1 MTTLDLIRSKKAVVG
16 VIGMGY
22 VGVPLARAFAEAGF
36 RVIGFDIDETKVQR
50 LNAGKSYIKHIP
62 SRVIAA
68 LRKARTFEATDDFNR
83 LEEPDCILMCVPTPL
98 GEARDPDLR
107 FVRQTT
113 EQVAG
118 RLRKGQLVVLEST
131 TYPGTTR
138 EIVLPRLEATGLK
151 PGKDFFLAYSPERED
166 PGNKDFGMRQIPKV
180 VGGINRESLRVAAA
194 LYETVAASVVR
205 VSSTETAEAAKV
217 LENIYRAVNIA
228 LVNELK
234 VLFDRMDIDVW
245 EVIEAAKSKP
255 FGFHAFYPGPG
266 WGGHCIPVD
275 PFYLSWK
282 ARELGLTTHFIE
294 RAGEVN
300 ISMTGFVVD
309 KVILA
314 LNGAGKAVNG
324 ADILILGVAYKPDVD
339 DVRESPALPLIER
352 LRGLGA
358 RVSYHD
364 PHIAKLPPT
373 RDHPNLKMKS
383 VKLTP
388 ETLAAQDLVV
398 IVTNHSA
405 YDYDWIG
412 EHAGV
417 IIDTRNAMPRT
428 RHKARVYRA

>member
-1 MTTLDLIRSKKAVVG
+1 VSTLDLVRDRKAVVG
-16 VIGMGY
+16 IIGMGY
-22 VGVPLARAFAEAGF
+22 VGVPLARAFGEAGF
-36 RVIGFDIDETKVQR
+36 RVVAFDIDPDKVTT
-50 LNAGKSYIKHIP
+50 LNAGKSYIGHVP
-62 SRVIAA
+62 SDA
-68 LRKARTFEATDDFNR
+68 LSQLRRAGILEATDDFSR
-83 LEEPDCILMCVPTPL
+83 LDEPDCILICVPTPL

-107 FVRQTT
+107 YVRRTA
-113 EQVAG
+113 EQVAQH
-118 RLRKGQLVVLEST
+118 LRRGQLVVLEST

-138 EIVLPRLEATGLK
+138 EVVLPRLGASGLT
-151 PGKDFFLAYSPERED
+151 PGKEFYLAYSPERED
-166 PGNKDFGMRQIPKV
+166 PGNREFGLTQIPKV

-194 LYETVAASVVR
+194 LYEAVAASVVR
-205 VSSTETAEAAKV
+205 VSSTDVAEAAKV

-234 VLFDRMDIDVW
+234 VLFDRMDVDVW

-300 ISMTGFVVD
+300 ISMTGFVIE
-309 KVILA
+309 KVLLA
-314 LNGAGKAVNG
+314 LNEAGKAVKG
-324 ADILILGVAYKPDVD
+324 AQILILGVAYKPDVD

-352 LRGLGA
+352 LRELGA
-358 RVSYHD
+358 TVSYND
-364 PHIAKLPPT
+364 PHVVKLPPV
-373 RDHPNLKMKS
+373 RDHPGLKMRS
-383 VKLTP
+383 AGLT
-388 ETLAAQDLVV
+388 EELVEGQDLVL

-405 YDYDWIG
+405 YDYDWLG
-412 EHAGV
+412 EHSRLIV
-417 IIDTRNAMPRT
+417 DTRNAMPRQ